1 MDSPS
6 DPSSHKICFLLGV
19 DRRSGTNHLY
29 QLLRLH
35 PHCLGLAPIWE
46 DFFLHHSKHLETY
59 VEDVFQSWNPSWEID
74 RLVGSPS
81 DLLIELGKALEG
93 FLLRQTSIPSDHPA
107 HSHGSTPLRYVTKTP
122 SVEGLNQFF
131 AIFPNAIP
139 IVLIRD
145 GRAVVE
151 SGMRSFG
158 WDFIEA
164 TRRWKR
170 RARIVLAF
178 QDTLKNT
185 SPPGLIVRFEDL
197 INDEENCLTGIF
209 HHMAL
214 DPQLY
219 DFHRARQL
227 KVLGSSQA
235 ATSEGE
241 LHWRGTDKPA
251 EYSPLRRFEHW
262 TPEQHQQFNAIAG
275 EELRLLGYL

>member
-6 DPSSHKICFLLGV
+6 DPSSHRICFLLGI

-46 DFFLHHSKHLETY
+46 DFLLHHSKHLQTY

-81 DLLIELGKALEG
+81 DLLIELGKTLEG
-93 FLLRQTSIPSDHPA
+93 FLLRQASIPSDRPA
-107 HSHGSTPLRYVTKTP
+107 NPYGSTPLRYVTKTP
-122 SVEGLNQFF
+122 SVEGLNRFF
-131 AIFPNAIP
+131 SIFPKAIP

-158 WDFIEA
+158 WDFVKA
-164 TRRWKR
+164 TQRWKH

-185 SPPGLIVRFEDL
+185 SSPGIILRFEDL
-197 INDEENCLTGIF
+197 ITDEVSSLTRIF
-209 HHMAL
+209 QHIAV

-219 DFHRARQL
+219 DFQQSREL
-227 KVLGSSQA
+227 KVLGSSQTA
-235 ATSEGE
+235 FSEGE
-241 LHWRGTDKPA
+241 LHWRRTDKPA

-262 TPEQHQQFNAIAG
+262 TPEQHLQFNAIAG